1 MNKPISISIVE
12 TRDRIVAALNESGLP
27 ASVLEMMLNALYQ
40 QVVQAAQAELEAA
53 KKQLAEQEEKDN
65 A

>member
-1 MNKPISISIVE
+1 MSKPISISIVE
-12 TRDRIVAALNESGLP
+12 TRDRIIAALNESGLP

-40 QVVQAAQAELEAA
+40 QVAQAAQAEVEAA

>member
-40 QVVQAAQAELEAA
+40 QVVQAAQAEVEAA

-65 A
+65 G

>member
-40 QVVQAAQAELEAA
+40 QVAQAAQAEIEAA

>member
-40 QVVQAAQAELEAA
+40 QVAQAAQAEVEAA
-53 KKQLAEQEEKDN
+53 KKQLAEQEAKDN